1 MTSSTAVTKRNNLVT
16 QGTKRGISNGSS
28 FFLQLWRANVPENT
42 TIPGESA
49 HTERKCPGN
58 RHKSRRKYSS
68 KGEMSRKSPQYQE
81 KVQPRTGN
89 VPEIAIKPGE
99 NAHTEEKCPG
109 KHHKSGRKYNHGKK
123 KEDNPQGLP
132 SISKK
137 MLQLFAQS
145 ICNMSFSHLNTLSI
159 KSYIHNITI
168 CKEQLCVVVIY
179 KFDKV

>member
-1 MTSSTAVTKRNNLVT
+1 MVPL
-16 QGTKRGISNGSS
+16 
-28 FFLQLWRANVPENT
+28 FF
-42 TIPGESA
+42 
-49 HTERKCPGN
+49 
-58 RHKSRRKYSS
+58 YSC
-68 KGEMSRKSPQYQE
+68 GGQMSRKTQLFRE
-81 KVQPRTGN
+81 KVHTRKGN
-89 VPEIAIKPGE
+89 VPEIATKPGE

-109 KHHKSGRKYNHGKK
+109 KHHKSGRKYNLGKK